1 MLILTRRTD
10 QSLAIGDDIEITVL
24 GIKGNQA
31 RIAINIS
38 NEDVMLIDANIG
50 ASTKKIDIKKDRPMI
65 TLKKRKSPEPPLRHK
80 M

>member
-38 NEDVMLIDANIG
+38 NEDVTLIDANIG
-50 ASTKKIDIKKDRPMI
+50 APTKKIDIKKDRPKI
-65 TLKKRKSPEPPLRHK
+65 TLKKKKITLTSIEA
-80 M
+80 

>member
-31 RIAINIS
+31 RIAINTS
-38 NEDVMLIDANIG
+38 NKDVMLIDSNIG
-50 ASTKKIDIKKDRPMI
+50 APTKKKDIKSDRPKI
-65 TLKKRKSPEPPLRHK
+65 TLKKKK
-80 M
+80 IT